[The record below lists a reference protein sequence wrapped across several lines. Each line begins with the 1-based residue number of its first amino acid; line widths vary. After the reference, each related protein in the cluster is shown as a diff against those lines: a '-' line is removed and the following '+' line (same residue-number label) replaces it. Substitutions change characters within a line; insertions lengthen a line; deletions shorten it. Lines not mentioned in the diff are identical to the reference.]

1 MYTCLETQ
9 LERKGGDMKD
19 IINKIKSLGKK
30 KEEVKKPLSAEEE
43 RRAVL
48 AKEKE
53 EASKKG
59 EPWVGVLDTKV
70 NPDNIKNGF
79 FELDWNNEFI
89 EQLLDAGY
97 TGESNEE
104 IVEQQTIDTEDLKI
118 ESEILLD
125 QKLESKDV
133 KILGLYDPSE
143 NGLSM
148 QMWRNSNGNELKS
161 IFASL
166 DKIDLSKDANKIIEI
181 SLLTNANYPSKDISF
196 EESIKKTGTYYA
208 SVKLHTEVTAKLKV
222 EVVPS

>member
-89 EQLLDAGY
+89 EQLVDAGY
-97 TGESNEE
+97 KGESNEQ
-104 IVEQQTIDTEDLKI
+104 IVDAWFKTIARNILAEQGQDPSRGAGYINTKNLSDDK
-118 ESEILLD
+118 SEI
-125 QKLESKDV
+125 S
-133 KILGLYDPSE
+133 
-143 NGLSM
+143 
-148 QMWRNSNGNELKS
+148 
-161 IFASL
+161 
-166 DKIDLSKDANKIIEI
+166 
-181 SLLTNANYPSKDISF
+181 
-196 EESIKKTGTYYA
+196 
-208 SVKLHTEVTAKLKV
+208 
-222 EVVPS
+222 